1 MRKNGGKSMDFT
13 LSPGLKAE
21 VRRKVTLEITAR
33 HLGSGNVEVLA
44 TPAMIALMEQAAV
57 QAVDPLL
64 PPGYKTVGV
73 AVDVKHMAPTP
84 VGMEVRAIAELVEVD
99 GRKLLFKVEAYDEK
113 EKVGEGFH
121 RRVVI
126 DVEQFAIRVSSKGG
140 NT

>member
-1 MRKNGGKSMDFT
+1 MDFT

-21 VRRKVTLEITAR
+21 VRRKVTPEITAR

-126 DVEQFAIRVSSKGG
+126 DVEQFALKVSSKGG

>member
-1 MRKNGGKSMDFT
+1 MDFT

>member
-1 MRKNGGKSMDFT
+1 MEFA
-13 LSPGLKAE
+13 LYPGLKAE
-21 VRRKVTLEITAR
+21 VKRKVAPDITAR
-33 HLGSGNVEVLA
+33 HLGSGNVDVLA

-73 AVDVKHMAPTP
+73 AVDVKHIAPTP
-84 VGMEVRAIAELVEVD
+84 VGMEVRAIAELLEVD

-121 RRVVI
+121 RRVII
-126 DVEQFAIRVSSKGG
+126 DVEQFALRVSGKGG

>member
-1 MRKNGGKSMDFT
+1 MDFT

-21 VRRKVTLEITAR
+21 VRCKVTPEITAR

-64 PPGYKTVGV
+64 PEGYKTVGV

-84 VGMEVRAIAELVEVD
+84 VGMEVRATAELLEID
-99 GRKLLFKVEAYDEK
+99 GRKLLFRVEAYDEK

-121 RRVVI
+121 RRAIVDI
-126 DVEQFAIRVSSKGG
+126 EQFAARILSKGESK
-140 NT
+140 

>member
-1 MRKNGGKSMDFT
+1 MSVP

-21 VRRKVTLEITAR
+21 VRRRVTPEITAR

-64 PPGYKTVGV
+64 PPGQKTVGV
-73 AVDVKHMAPTP
+73 VVDVKHVAPTP
-84 VGMEVRAIAELVEVD
+84 VGMEVRAVAELVEVD

-113 EKVGEGFH
+113 EKVGEGLH
-121 RRVVI
+121 RRVII
-126 DVEQFAIRVSSKGG
+126 DVEQFAARVSAKGG
-140 NT
+140 NP

>member
-1 MRKNGGKSMDFT
+1 MASNI
-13 LSPGLKAE
+13 SPGLRAE
-21 VRRKVTLEITAR
+21 VRRKVTPEITAR

-64 PPGYKTVGV
+64 PPGQKTVGV

-84 VGMEVRAIAELVEVD
+84 VGMEVRAVAELLEVD

-121 RRVVI
+121 RRVII
-126 DVEQFAIRVSSKGG
+126 DLEQFAAKVSGKGG
-140 NT
+140 KL

>member
-1 MRKNGGKSMDFT
+1 MEFT
-13 LSPGLKAE
+13 LYPGLKAE
-21 VRRKVTLEITAR
+21 VRRKVTLDITAR
-33 HLGSGNVEVLA
+33 HLGSGNVDVLA

-73 AVDVKHMAPTP
+73 AVDVKHIAPTP
-84 VGMEVRAIAELVEVD
+84 VGLEVRAIAELLEVD
-99 GRKLLFKVEAYDEK
+99 GRKLLFKVEAYDER

-121 RRVVI
+121 RRVII
-126 DVEQFAIRVSSKGG
+126 DVEQFALRVSSKGG

>member
-1 MRKNGGKSMDFT
+1 MDFT

-21 VRRKVTLEITAR
+21 VRRKVTPEITAR

-64 PPGYKTVGV
+64 PEGQKTVGV
-73 AVDVKHMAPTP
+73 AVDIRHIAPTP
-84 VGMEVRAIAELVEVD
+84 VGMEVRATAELLEID
-99 GRKLLFKVEAYDEK
+99 GRKLLFRVEAYDEK

-121 RRVVI
+121 RRVIVDI
-126 DVEQFAIRVSSKGG
+126 EQFAARISNKGG
-140 NT
+140 SK

>member
-1 MRKNGGKSMDFT
+1 MDFA

-21 VRRKVTLEITAR
+21 VRRKVTPEITAR

-64 PPGYKTVGV
+64 PPGLRTVGV
-73 AVDVKHMAPTP
+73 AVDVKHIAPTP
-84 VGMEVRAIAELVEVD
+84 VDMEVRATAELLEID

-121 RRVVI
+121 RRVII
-126 DVEQFAIRVSSKGG
+126 DLEQFAARISSKGG
-140 NT
+140 NQ